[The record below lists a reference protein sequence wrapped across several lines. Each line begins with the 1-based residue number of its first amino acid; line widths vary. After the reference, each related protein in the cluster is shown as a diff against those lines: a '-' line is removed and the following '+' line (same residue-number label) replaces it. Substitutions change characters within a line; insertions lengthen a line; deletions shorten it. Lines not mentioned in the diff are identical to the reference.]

1 MRISDWSSD
10 VCCSDLM
17 QSRDRTTWDD
27 PSKRSVTETAAK
39 YTESQLDGMVSGDVS
54 DNWSNLL
61 IQRAEA
67 FKQEAFFRS
76 VNADAITSEQAARK
90 ALADYNGTIGV
101 NAGDSAALQAAIR
114 QAEAKVNELSG
125 KLSTAPAD
133 IVSIRDRV
141 LADVIG
147 TGQPNPAPVQ

>member
-76 VNADAITSEQAARK
+76 VNADRSEEHTSELQSLMRISYAGFCLKTKNSQTHTHTSPTPPRK
-90 ALADYNGTIGV
+90 
-101 NAGDSAALQAAIR
+101 Q
-114 QAEAKVNELSG
+114 QH
-125 KLSTAPAD
+125 
-133 IVSIRDRV
+133 
-141 LADVIG
+141 
-147 TGQPNPAPVQ
+147 

>member
-1 MRISDWSSD
+1 MMDLSSD
-10 VCCSDLM
+10 VCSADLRADSIM

-27 PSKRSVTETAAK
+27 PSKRSVTEAAAK

-90 ALADYNGTIGV
+90 ALADYNEIGR
-101 NAGDSAALQAAIR
+101 ASCR
-114 QAEAKVNELSG
+114 E
-125 KLSTAPAD
+125 
-133 IVSIRDRV
+133 RV
-141 LADVIG
+141 CQYV
-147 TGQPNPAPVQ
+147 

>member
-1 MRISDWSSD
+1 MADSI
-10 VCCSDLM
+10 M

-27 PSKRSVTETAAK
+27 PSKLSVTEAAAK

-90 ALADYNGTIGV
+90 ALAAYTEIGRAHV
-101 NAGDSAALQAAIR
+101 CTPVTNAQL
-114 QAEAKVNELSG
+114 V
-125 KLSTAPAD
+125 
-133 IVSIRDRV
+133 
-141 LADVIG
+141 
-147 TGQPNPAPVQ
+147 

>member
-1 MRISDWSSD
+1 
-10 VCCSDLM
+10 M
-17 QSRDRTTWDD
+17 QSRDRTTWDA
-27 PSKRSVTETAAK
+27 PSKRSVTEAAAK

-114 QAEAKVNELSG
+114 QRSEEHTSELQSLMRISYAVFCL
-125 KLSTAPAD
+125 KKTRPETSSTDLSNDTSND
-133 IVSIRDRV
+133 
-141 LADVIG
+141 
-147 TGQPNPAPVQ
+147 

>member
-1 MRISDWSSD
+1 MGKNTAEGAVQKLGNSCGSKKRVGAASRPARADSII
-10 VCCSDLM
+10 

-27 PSKRSVTETAAK
+27 PSNRAVTEGAAK

-90 ALADYNGTIGV
+90 ALADYNGTIGG
-101 NAGDSAALQAAIR
+101 NAQIGRASCR
-114 QAEAKVNELSG
+114 E
-125 KLSTAPAD
+125 
-133 IVSIRDRV
+133 RV
-141 LADVIG
+141 
-147 TGQPNPAPVQ
+147 GQYV